1 MQSLHIAADPAGESC
16 SADKEQNRD
25 LTLQK
30 IPKPQLKQ
38 VGALERSRRH
48 AYAVAAMLG
57 LQMCLPRITAQEAP
71 VAFVGAQVITITGET
86 FDHGVLIVDKGKIV
100 AVGSAEKITIP
111 DGAKRRNVSGKII
124 MPGLVDTHSHVGGG
138 GAGDRSAPIQ
148 PDVRVMDSIDVRD
161 PSFQKAQAGG
171 ITTANVMPG
180 SGHLISGQT
189 VYLKFRD
196 GKTIEDLLIKTAEGR
211 VAGGLK
217 MANGTNSRRDP
228 PFPGTRGKSAALV
241 REQYVKAQEY
251 RDKIERAKGDP
262 DKMPARDLGLEILVE
277 ALNGQRVVHHH
288 THRHDDVLTV
298 LRLQKEFGFRL
309 VLHHVSDAWKV
320 VDEIAAAKVPCSIIL
335 LDSPG
340 GKIEALDIDWKNGAA
355 LEQSGV
361 LTGFHTDD
369 PITDSRLFLRSA
381 AFAVRAGMSRKAAL
395 HGLTMAGAVMLDLK
409 ERIGSIEAGK
419 DADFILLSGDP
430 LSVYTHVLET
440 WVDGVKVFDREDP
453 KDRLWAV
460 GGLGAGYPRDLDLCC
475 FGKEE
480 QR

>member
-1 MQSLHIAADPAGESC
+1 M
-16 SADKEQNRD
+16 
-25 LTLQK
+25 
-30 IPKPQLKQ
+30 
-38 VGALERSRRH
+38 
-48 AYAVAAMLG
+48 
-57 LQMCLPRITAQEAP
+57 
-71 VAFVGAQVITITGET
+71 
-86 FDHGVLIVDKGKIV
+86 
-100 AVGSAEKITIP
+100 
-111 DGAKRRNVSGKII
+111 
-124 MPGLVDTHSHVGGG
+124 
-138 GAGDRSAPIQ
+138 
-148 PDVRVMDSIDVRD
+148 
-161 PSFQKAQAGG
+161 
-171 ITTANVMPG
+171 
-180 SGHLISGQT
+180 
-189 VYLKFRD
+189 
-196 GKTIEDLLIKTAEGR
+196 
-211 VAGGLK
+211 
-217 MANGTNSRRDP
+217 
-228 PFPGTRGKSAALV
+228 
-241 REQYVKAQEY
+241 
-251 RDKIERAKGDP
+251 
-262 DKMPARDLGLEILVE
+262 
-277 ALNGQRVVHHH
+277 VHHH

-298 LRLQKEFGFRL
+298 LRLQKEFGFRV

-409 ERIGSIEAGK
+409 ERIGSLEAGK